1 MLQALDA
8 TQVRRWAVACV
19 QSLDAHRE
27 AIDSINVYPVPDGD
41 TGSNLL
47 HTMRAALDALLRAPA
62 RARADAGTA
71 MAVLARGAL
80 TGARGNSGV
89 IVSQF
94 LRGVAEELANRRPC
108 QHRAS
113 ASPPN
118 APAGTAPLPRRASPH
133 WGWPRGTPRPE
144 PARPGC
150 RRSHPR
156 RARCRAIAG
165 RRANPSATWLQRESG
180 GARASRPCLTPC
192 WPGAGSLPLDPR
204 AVGQHRAATGAGSL
218 TNAGSLARTEHRD
231 GTQLLG
237 GTQSGSPD
245 AAVARPAGPV
255 VWRAS
260 RRRAVGAGSLDGAE
274 ASGDVHGRVDADVVL
289 GPRLRAAIVRG
300 AELAKAA
307 MAEPVSGTMVTVFE
321 AAAVGARDESSDALQ
336 DIVAAAASAAA
347 AALDETPRQLAV
359 LADAGVVDAGG
370 RGVVV
375 LFDAFYS
382 VVTGQPAALAAAQ
395 RATAERTTR
404 RVAGGQ
410 ESSLYTSRES
420 GSDAFAYEVM
430 YLLEHVADDLA
441 VDQLRDALVGLGDSV
456 SVVGDGAGLWTVH
469 VHCNDIGA
477 AIEAGVDSGRPRQ
490 IRVARFADAPSAEAS
505 RFTKD
510 RAVVVPSRSDE
521 FADLLVREGVTVVQ
535 VDEND
540 ESVAQRLLETI
551 TRTTAAHVTVL
562 PADPGLV
569 EAADEASTRAVAAG
583 QDVVVVPCASPV
595 QVLAAV
601 AVHDPRRRAGDDVV
615 AMAEAAAATRRGQ
628 VVVATE
634 AAITWIG
641 ACDAGDVLGFADGEV
656 MLIEPGPA
664 DIAAL
669 DRAARGV
676 VERMLAVGGELVT
689 ALLGAE
695 APDELATE
703 LEDFLR
709 REHPETELV
718 VYQGGQ
724 RDAALVLGVE

>member
-19 QSLDAHRE
+19 QALDAHRE

-62 RARADAGTA
+62 RTRADAA
-71 MAVLARGAL
+71 AAVSVLARGAL

-94 LRGVAEELANRRPC
+94 LRGFAEELGTTE
-108 QHRAS
+108 
-113 ASPPN
+113 
-118 APAGTAPLPRRASPH
+118 PAAAVATGPTAGVTAVADATKAGVGTAA
-133 WGWPRGTPRPE
+133 E
-144 PARPGC
+144 A
-150 RRSHPR
+150 
-156 RARCRAIAG
+156 AAG
-165 RRANPSATWLQRESG
+165 AK
-180 GARASRPCLTPC
+180 
-192 WPGAGSLPLDPR
+192 
-204 AVGQHRAATGAGSL
+204 AATGVVADAG
-218 TNAGSLARTEHRD
+218 
-231 GTQLLG
+231 
-237 GTQSGSPD
+237 
-245 AAVARPAGPV
+245 AAVLAAAAEDQVAGASAAV
-255 VWRAS
+255 NDATEGRA
-260 RRRAVGAGSLDGAE
+260 
-274 ASGDVHGRVDADVVL
+274 VL
-289 GPRLRAAIVRG
+289 GPRLRAALTRG
-300 AELAKAA
+300 AELAMAA
-307 MAEPVSGTMVTVFE
+307 MADPVPGTMVTVFE
-321 AAAVGARDESSDALQ
+321 AAARAARDEESDALQ
-336 DIVAAAASAAA
+336 DVAAAAAAA
-347 AALDETPRQLAV
+347 AAVALDETPRQLAV

-375 LFDAFYS
+375 LFDALYA
-382 VVTGQPAALAAAQ
+382 VVTGQSAALAAAQ
-395 RATAERTTR
+395 RATAERATR
-404 RVAGGQ
+404 PPAGGQ

-430 YLLEHVADDLA
+430 YLLEQVADNA
-441 VDQLRDALVGLGDSV
+441 AGVDRLRDSLVGLGDSV

-477 AIEAGVDSGRPRQ
+477 AIEAGIDTGRPRQ
-490 IRVARFADAPSAEAS
+490 IRVARFADAASPEAS
-505 RFTKD
+505 RFTRD
-510 RAVVVPSRSDE
+510 RAVVVPSRSTE
-521 FADLLVREGVTVVQ
+521 FADLLISEGVTVVLVGGGDPGGGGQ
-535 VDEND
+535 DQ
-540 ESVAQRLLETI
+540 SLAYLLLETI
-551 TRTTAAHVTVL
+551 TATTAAHVTVL

-569 EAADEASTRAVAAG
+569 EAADEAATRAVAAG
-583 QDVVVVPCASPV
+583 QDVVVVPCAAPV

-615 AMAEAAAATRRGQ
+615 AMAEAAAATRRGE

-641 ACDAGDVLGFADGEV
+641 SCDAGDVLGFADGEV

-669 DRAARGV
+669 DRAACGV
-676 VERMLAVGGELVT
+676 VERMLAMGGELVT
-689 ALLGAE
+689 ALLGAD

-724 RDAALVLGVE
+724 RDAVLVLGVE

>member
-8 TQVRRWAVACV
+8 AQVRRWAVACV

-62 RARADAGTA
+62 RARADAGAA

-89 IVSQF
+89 IASQF
-94 LRGVAEELANRRPC
+94 LRG
-108 QHRAS
+108 
-113 ASPPN
+113 
-118 APAGTAPLPRRASPH
+118 
-133 WGWPRGTPRPE
+133 
-144 PARPGC
+144 
-150 RRSHPR
+150 
-156 RARCRAIAG
+156 
-165 RRANPSATWLQRESG
+165 
-180 GARASRPCLTPC
+180 
-192 WPGAGSLPLDPR
+192 
-204 AVGQHRAATGAGSL
+204 AADA
-218 TNAGSLARTEHRD
+218 
-231 GTQLLG
+231 LG
-237 GTQSGSPD
+237 EFDT
-245 AAVARPAGPV
+245 
-255 VWRAS
+255 
-260 RRRAVGAGSLDGAE
+260 
-274 ASGDVHGRVDADVVL
+274 VL
-289 GPRLRAAIVRG
+289 GPGLRAALTRG
-300 AELAKAA
+300 AELARAA
-307 MAEPVSGTMVTVFE
+307 MAEPAPGTMVTVLE
-321 AAAVGARDESSDALQ
+321 AAASAARDESSDALQ
-336 DIVAAAASAAA
+336 DIAGAAATAAA
-347 AALDETPRQLAV
+347 AALDETPTQLAV

-375 LFDAFYS
+375 LLDALYA

-395 RATAERTTR
+395 RATAERATR
-404 RVAGGQ
+404 RSAGGQ
-410 ESSLYTSRES
+410 ESPLYTSRES

-430 YLLEHVADDLA
+430 YLLEQVVDGGAIGAVAGRGDSADGAGPA
-441 VDQLRDALVGLGDSV
+441 VDAGEAARAGHEAAGAAETGDSAGRAAGVGSDLDDGAGHAATGVGAGPSAGAGHAAGHEAGDVAGDVTTGGGGPVAEAGDGAGAAPVAQEAGQEPSMLWGAGSRPAPDGSGAGDAPSGAGLSAIDHLRDVLVGLGDSV

-477 AIEAGVDSGRPRQ
+477 AIEAGIDVGRPRQ
-490 IRVARFADAPSAEAS
+490 IRVARFADAASPEAS
-505 RFTKD
+505 RFVRD
-510 RAVVVPSRSDE
+510 RAVVVPSRSSE
-521 FADLLVREGVTVVQ
+521 FADLLISEGVTVVL
-535 VDEND
+535 VDGD
-540 ESVAQRLLETI
+540 GDGARDGSLAYLLLETI
-551 TRTTAAHVTVL
+551 TGTAAAHVTVL

-569 EAADEASTRAVAAG
+569 EAADEASIRAVAAG

-615 AMAEAAAATRRGQ
+615 AMAEAAAATRRGE

-664 DIAAL
+664 DLAAL
-669 DRAARGV
+669 DRAACGV
-676 VERMLAVGGELVT
+676 VKRMLTVGGELVT
-689 ALLGAE
+689 ALLGAD
-695 APDELATE
+695 APDELAME

-724 RDAALVLGVE
+724 RDAVLVLGVE

>member
-8 TQVRRWAVACV
+8 AQVRRWAVACV
-19 QSLDAHRE
+19 QALDAHRE

-62 RARADAGTA
+62 RARGSAAEA

-94 LRGVAEELANRRPC
+94 LRGVAEEL
-108 QHRAS
+108 
-113 ASPPN
+113 
-118 APAGTAPLPRRASPH
+118 
-133 WGWPRGTPRPE
+133 
-144 PARPGC
+144 
-150 RRSHPR
+150 
-156 RARCRAIAG
+156 
-165 RRANPSATWLQRESG
+165 
-180 GARASRPCLTPC
+180 
-192 WPGAGSLPLDPR
+192 
-204 AVGQHRAATGAGSL
+204 TG
-218 TNAGSLARTEHRD
+218 
-231 GTQLLG
+231 
-237 GTQSGSPD
+237 
-245 AAVARPAGPV
+245 
-255 VWRAS
+255 
-260 RRRAVGAGSLDGAE
+260 
-274 ASGDVHGRVDADVVL
+274 VDAVL
-289 GPRLRAAIVRG
+289 GPALRAALTRG
-300 AELAKAA
+300 AELARAA
-307 MAEPVSGTMVTVFE
+307 MVDPVPGTMVTVFE
-321 AAAVGARDESSDALQ
+321 AAAAAARDESSDALQ
-336 DIVAAAASAAA
+336 DVAAAAATAAA
-347 AALDETPRQLAV
+347 TALDETPGQLAA
-359 LADAGVVDAGG
+359 LAAAGVVDAGG

-375 LFDAFYS
+375 LFDALYA

-395 RATAERTTR
+395 RANAERVTR
-404 RVAGGQ
+404 PSATGGQ

-430 YLLEHVADDLA
+430 YLLEQVPDAAGPGAVNASGTSGSADASGAAEGSGGAEGRGVGSGSHAA
-441 VDQLRDALVGLGDSV
+441 VNRGGNGDRHGDPGVIDHLRDVLVGLGDSV

-477 AIEAGVDSGRPRQ
+477 AIEAGIDAGRPRQ
-490 IRVARFADAPSAEAS
+490 LRVARFADAPSPEAS
-505 RFTKD
+505 RFTRD
-510 RAVVVPSRSDE
+510 RAVVVPSRSSE
-521 FADLLVREGVTVVQ
+521 FADLLISEGVTVVL
-535 VDEND
+535 VDD
-540 ESVAQRLLETI
+540 QDDDSLAYRMLETI
-551 TRTTAAHVTVL
+551 TRTAAAHVTVL

-569 EAADEASTRAVAAG
+569 EAADEASIRAVAAG

-615 AMAEAAAATRRGQ
+615 AMAEAAAATRRGE

-641 ACDAGDVLGFADGEV
+641 ACDAGDVLAFADGEV

-664 DIAAL
+664 DLAAL
-669 DRAARGV
+669 DRAACGV
-676 VERMLAVGGELVT
+676 VKRMLAMGGELVT

-724 RDAALVLGVE
+724 RDSVLVLGVE

>member
-8 TQVRRWAVACV
+8 AQVRRWAVACV
-19 QSLDAHRE
+19 QALDAHRE

-62 RARADAGTA
+62 RTRAAAGAAVT
-71 MAVLARGAL
+71 VLARGAL

-94 LRGVAEELANRRPC
+94 LRGVADALA
-108 QHRAS
+108 
-113 ASPPN
+113 
-118 APAGTAPLPRRASPH
+118 
-133 WGWPRGTPRPE
+133 
-144 PARPGC
+144 
-150 RRSHPR
+150 
-156 RARCRAIAG
+156 
-165 RRANPSATWLQRESG
+165 
-180 GARASRPCLTPC
+180 
-192 WPGAGSLPLDPR
+192 
-204 AVGQHRAATGAGSL
+204 
-218 TNAGSLARTEHRD
+218 
-231 GTQLLG
+231 
-237 GTQSGSPD
+237 D
-245 AAVARPAGPV
+245 A
-255 VWRAS
+255 
-260 RRRAVGAGSLDGAE
+260 E
-274 ASGDVHGRVDADVVL
+274 TVL
-289 GPRLRAAIVRG
+289 GPGLRAALTRG
-300 AELAKAA
+300 AELATAA
-307 MAEPVSGTMVTVFE
+307 MAEPAPGTMVTVLE
-321 AAAVGARDESSDALQ
+321 AAASAARDESSDALQ
-336 DIVAAAASAAA
+336 DIAAA
-347 AALDETPRQLAV
+347 AAAAAAIALDKTPSQLAV

-375 LFDAFYS
+375 LLDALLA

-395 RATAERTTR
+395 RATAERAAR
-404 RVAGGQ
+404 SSASGQ

-430 YLLEHVADDLA
+430 YLLDQVTGSGADGTGNGGRGAID
-441 VDQLRDALVGLGDSV
+441 VLRDALVGIGDSV

-477 AIEAGVDSGRPRQ
+477 AVEAGIDAGRPRQ

-505 RFTKD
+505 RFTRD
-510 RAVVVPSRSDE
+510 RAVVVPSRSSE
-521 FADLLVREGVTVVQ
+521 FADLLISEGVTVVQ
-535 VDEND
+535 IDERD
-540 ESVAQRLLETI
+540 ESLAYRLLETI
-551 TRTTAAHVTVL
+551 TGTSAAHVTVL
-562 PADPGLV
+562 PADAGLV
-569 EAADEASTRAVAAG
+569 EAADEASIRAVAAG

-615 AMAEAAAATRRGQ
+615 AMAEAAAATRRGE

-669 DRAARGV
+669 DRAACGV

-689 ALLGAE
+689 ALVGAE

-724 RDAALVLGVE
+724 HNAVLVLGVE